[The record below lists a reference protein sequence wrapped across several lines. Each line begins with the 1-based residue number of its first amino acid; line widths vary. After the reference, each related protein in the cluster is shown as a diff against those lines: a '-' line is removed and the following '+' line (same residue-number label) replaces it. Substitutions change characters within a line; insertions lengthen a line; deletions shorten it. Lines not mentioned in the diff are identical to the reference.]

1 MTEML
6 TSNGGEE
13 KSLPLELSQ
22 STAINQLLQLSFR
35 ASISTTRRGNSKKNE
50 KSLGTLGMRAVEAK
64 RELSDSGPL
73 VEVLITSEKLPEAQ
87 AIAKGPAADNTTGS
101 MPFAILTEQTSR
113 ELDAQQLAKRI
124 IALTGGAPEN
134 NDVGANNRVVQ
145 YSDIALLFRAMTN
158 VGVYESAFRRAG
170 IPYQTVL
177 GRGFFER
184 QEITDLIQLLRFLD
198 NKTDELALAAI
209 LRSPLGGIS
218 DNALLAL
225 RCAPW
230 LTEVGQGDQL
240 KHFTQTRKLFAAL
253 RRHREVAFI
262 SEEEHKLLDQTAD
275 LVKRLVARRHHYP
288 IGSLLRF
295 AVDQSEYMT
304 VIAAS
309 FDGAQRLANV
319 QRLFTLAERFEQSGA
334 HLIRDFV
341 RYVEEFEAIGSR
353 ESEGQIDEATN
364 AVRLMTIHQ
373 AKGLEFP
380 VVIIPELQ
388 RYSRVSDSWV
398 LLDRHLGLTLKV
410 PDGRGDLVA
419 GCTYKRFERRHALR
433 EQFESMRLLYVAA
446 TRAQDRLIL
455 TGTTKD
461 RSKLGAKGGTW
472 LNWIWQ
478 SLELPPPSGS
488 RLVNLEERD
497 KSSNAQ
503 VELMLDVADQA
514 ETFSYFQRQSLG
526 QEDEGVGTR
535 VHAAEET
542 LSEASAE
549 GAGSLFEAFPLLR
562 SIEPDCEHTVHRFSV
577 TQLIN
582 YQRCPRQYSFRIEFC
597 TCRMLNSLPYGM
609 MRRRRSRRL
618 ILLPL

>member
-1 MTEML
+1 
-6 TSNGGEE
+6 
-13 KSLPLELSQ
+13 
-22 STAINQLLQLSFR
+22 
-35 ASISTTRRGNSKKNE
+35 
-50 KSLGTLGMRAVEAK
+50 
-64 RELSDSGPL
+64 
-73 VEVLITSEKLPEAQ
+73 
-87 AIAKGPAADNTTGS
+87 
-101 MPFAILTEQTSR
+101 
-113 ELDAQQLAKRI
+113 
-124 IALTGGAPEN
+124 
-134 NDVGANNRVVQ
+134 
-145 YSDIALLFRAMTN
+145 
-158 VGVYESAFRRAG
+158 
-170 IPYQTVL
+170 
-177 GRGFFER
+177 
-184 QEITDLIQLLRFLD
+184 
-198 NKTDELALAAI
+198 
-209 LRSPLGGIS
+209 
-218 DNALLAL
+218 
-225 RCAPW
+225 
-230 LTEVGQGDQL
+230 
-240 KHFTQTRKLFAAL
+240 
-253 RRHREVAFI
+253 
-262 SEEEHKLLDQTAD
+262 
-275 LVKRLVARRHHYP
+275 
-288 IGSLLRF
+288 
-295 AVDQSEYMT
+295 
-304 VIAAS
+304 
-309 FDGAQRLANV
+309 
-319 QRLFTLAERFEQSGA
+319 
-334 HLIRDFV
+334 
-341 RYVEEFEAIGSR
+341 
-353 ESEGQIDEATN
+353 
-364 AVRLMTIHQ
+364 MTIHQ

-410 PDGRGDLVA
+410 PDGRGHLVA

-535 VHAAEET
+535 VHAVEET

-582 YQRCPRQYSFRIEFC
+582 YQRCPRQYYFDRVLHLPDAEQLAIWNDAEAPEPPANLTATLKGAVIHRFCEMYSAGDELEGRLTSSFEDV
-597 TCRMLNSLPYGM
+597 L
-609 MRRRRSRRL
+609 RL
-618 ILLPL
+618 RHAELADRLLDIDREKALKELLPLAQNYLSSDVYRRIESAKKGLKNVVMARPGGSTGVWSEQGGSDVRANSTRAVPRR